1 MNNKLIINKLI
12 ELSNKAKKYGEVP
25 IAALIVKNDKIIASS
40 YNTVEKDKSVLSHAE
55 IKVINKVCKKNKNW
69 RLDEYELYVT
79 LEPCDMCR
87 EILKKCRIKYVYYF
101 TKQNNNVTESSPNYN
116 FIDNIDYF
124 SNILKNFFKEKR

>member
-1 MNNKLIINKLI
+1 MNNKLI

-40 YNTVEKDKSVLSHAE
+40 YNTVEKDNSVLSHAE

-69 RLDEYELYVT
+69 RLDEFELYVT
-79 LEPCDMCR
+79 LEPCDMCK
-87 EILKKCRIKYVYYF
+87 EIIKKCRIKNVYFF
-101 TKQNNNVTESSPNYN
+101 TKQNNNVTESFPNYN

-124 SNILKNFFKEKR
+124 SNELKKFFKEKR